1 MTRRRAGRSLGKTL
15 LPVLLSSLTTVGA
28 WLPTVHYSILPL
40 SRFAESF
47 PFQRI
52 STASTILYTTSDG
65 NKSKKNTNTASHSKF
80 AQPAF
85 RQAAYTGT
93 TRKERQ
99 TPGPEQHTT
108 HRSPQPF
115 GADSKISS
123 LHLERVRTAGRVGTK
138 RYVNPC
144 KVFVGNLPFAMDES
158 ALQTWLSAQMGL
170 PPAVLLNEC
179 KIVRDWKTGKSKG
192 FGFAVFTEAIYATVC
207 IEKCHSAKLES
218 RTVTVKQGQRKPDEN
233 LVYIKKRKEQPS
245 DAEEAAIQN
254 GLTQAEGHIRD
265 DIVIMDPEEM
275 AMIKMLDPDLLP
287 DHVQINGSSNSA
299 SSVSS
304 SSSSSAYSSD
314 DILFDDI
321 DEDDDEGVDG
331 FWYGDDDEA
340 GDDDSDI
347 QLDTTMTQN
356 REQRREAAKRQPKR
370 RKLINKGFGTV

>member
-1 MTRRRAGRSLGKTL
+1 
-15 LPVLLSSLTTVGA
+15 
-28 WLPTVHYSILPL
+28 
-40 SRFAESF
+40 
-47 PFQRI
+47 
-52 STASTILYTTSDG
+52 
-65 NKSKKNTNTASHSKF
+65 
-80 AQPAF
+80 
-85 RQAAYTGT
+85 
-93 TRKERQ
+93 
-99 TPGPEQHTT
+99 
-108 HRSPQPF
+108 
-115 GADSKISS
+115 
-123 LHLERVRTAGRVGTK
+123 
-138 RYVNPC
+138 
-144 KVFVGNLPFAMDES
+144 MDES

-207 IEKCHSAKLES
+207 IEKCHGAKLES
-218 RTVTVKQGQRKPDEN
+218 RPVTVKQGQRKPDEN
-233 LVYIKKRKEQPS
+233 LVYIKKRKAQPS
-245 DAEEAAIQN
+245 DAEEAAIQS